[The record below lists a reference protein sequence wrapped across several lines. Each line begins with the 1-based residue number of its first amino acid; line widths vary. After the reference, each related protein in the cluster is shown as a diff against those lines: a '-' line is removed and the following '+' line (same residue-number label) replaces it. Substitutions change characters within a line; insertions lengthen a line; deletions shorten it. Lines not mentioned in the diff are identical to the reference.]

1 MKNILIN
8 LFFFICG
15 ILFRYL
21 WIGENYNIV
30 DITIIVIFMT
40 GVATWIFSLFFCI
53 LELIKK
59 FWKKG

>member
-40 GVATWIFSLFFCI
+40 INKEHGFHLNYGRRKSEHW
-53 LELIKK
+53 
-59 FWKKG
+59 